1 LHTAMDFK
9 QKGSKTMKYTTRL
22 DRTII
27 KSYVLAGMLA
37 LAALFAVWRAS
48 VRLADERALTYPYV
62 AGMCACY
69 IDEARNDAV
78 IADRKYRMG
87 YAYAAERIAELR
99 TNGVPMHIGTYIDLV
114 SKDRRGRRDILAIA
128 RSYRE
133 DE

>member
-1 LHTAMDFK
+1 MHTAMDFK

-22 DRTII
+22 DRAILQTYTFAVII
-27 KSYVLAGMLA
+27 A
-37 LAALFAVWRAS
+37 LVALFVMWRTS
-48 VRLADERALTYPYV
+48 VRYADERALTYPYV

-78 IADRKYRMG
+78 IADRKYHMG

-114 SKDRRGRRDILAIA
+114 SKDRRGRRDILEIA
-128 RSYRE
+128 KSYRD